1 MSIHAAE
8 RTLLTKNLQPLPEK
22 FHGLTNT
29 DLRYRQRY
37 VDLIMNDE
45 VKGTFVKRSKIIST
59 IREYLDDLED
69 LYLAEKRLSEIRARQ
84 RETIPI
90 EEVIQAEERHPRPWH
105 LLLNDPVADDDS
117 LKERL
122 PIIDESRFIKGFE

>member
-1 MSIHAAE
+1 MLAISLPNEIETRLDALAQATG
-8 RTLLTKNLQPLPEK
+8 RTKAFYAQEA
-22 FHGLTNT
+22 
-29 DLRYRQRY
+29 
-37 VDLIMNDE
+37 
-45 VKGTFVKRSKIIST
+45 

-69 LYLAEKRLSEIRARQ
+69 LYLAEKRLSEIRAGQ

-90 EEVIQAEERHPRPWH
+90 EEVIQAEERHPRSWH
-105 LLLNDPVADDDS
+105 LLLNDPVADDDF